1 MKPGTCRLA
10 RSRSLGLARFR
21 SHALIVS
28 TRARWLKAK
37 APERGP
43 QHSLAAWPLL
53 LCCCLV
59 RISIHLI
66 QIRCYVCHGRST
78 MRCPPIFDMIG
89 FLQGFVRGEC
99 GLYADYTS
107 LCLVWKLAI

>member
-43 QHSLAAWPLL
+43 QHSLALL
-53 LCCCLV
+53 LPCK
-59 RISIHLI
+59 
-66 QIRCYVCHGRST
+66 
-78 MRCPPIFDMIG
+78 D
-89 FLQGFVRGEC
+89 
-99 GLYADYTS
+99 
-107 LCLVWKLAI
+107 